1 MAHCVRACL
10 DAKRVRLGLS
20 DHVDHVLDPLARW
33 PRALQEKTALI
44 VKLDQVVAIFSPTP
58 CRRCWLCAGEQRI
71 WAFLQALC
79 PPEMHAHV
87 CVCVCMCV

>member
-33 PRALQEKTALI
+33 PRALQEKAALI
-44 VKLDQVVAIFSPTP
+44 VKLDQVVAIFLPLSLPSAAASVRASSASGLS
-58 CRRCWLCAGEQRI
+58 CKRC
-71 WAFLQALC
+71 
-79 PPEMHAHV
+79 AH
-87 CVCVCMCV
+87 